1 MHLHLFTLFSCILP
15 TAQPSTFRY
24 ISSATTNG
32 IVLSKVTHSTS
43 VAKYNRHINTHLL
56 CPLNAANWFLL
67 TSPTK
72 LLIQNP
78 SWAHPYGALSAFFQ
92 QVAKT
97 NLKNNS
103 YSPFCLFHYFIQLL
117 INYLPTIS
125 KLKISKT
132 QRFSH
137 IHFTAKS
144 ARKWLKVI
152 NSLSATYL
160 L

>member
-103 YSPFCLFHYFIQLL
+103 YSPFCLFHLLYTITYQLL
-117 INYLPTIS
+117 THNCKT
-125 KLKISKT
+125 KDFKNAKI
-132 QRFSH
+132 FSH
-137 IHFTAKS
+137 SLHSKICS
-144 ARKWLKVI
+144 KVI
-152 NSLSATYL
+152 EGY
-160 L
+160 